1 MKKYII
7 IGAIFA
13 ILFCSLVTTSIL
25 MNRYRKI
32 AERNEDN
39 YAVVVKDD
47 RALQQKLTVSEFKE
61 YYPELVETAK
71 KYGIKPKN
79 LEHVIETKYSYKDS
93 LRIIDTLVFHY
104 DTVKQDFK
112 ADFRYADNCFTVAGT
127 VYKNG
132 SIEITDK
139 GCHDNITTML
149 FKTRKC
155 IFKRWKYKAV
165 VVSKCTGDTLEVK
178 NNIKI
183 VKSKTD

>member
-13 ILFCSLVTTSIL
+13 ILVCSLVTTSIL

-39 YAVVVKDD
+39 YTAVVQN

-61 YYPELVETAK
+61 YYPELAKTAK
-71 KYGIKPKN
+71 EYGIKPKN
-79 LEHVIETKYSYKDS
+79 LEHVIEAKYSYKDT
-93 LRIIDTLVFHY
+93 LIAKDTLIYVY

-112 ADFRYADNCFTVAGT
+112 ADFRYTDSCFTVAGT

-132 SIEITDK
+132 YIEITDK
-139 GCHDNITTML
+139 GCQDNITTML

-155 IFKRWKYKAV
+155 IFKKWKYKAV